1 MWCRY
6 SPYFN
11 TSELSI
17 RKTIIMEQYYFKAN
31 TQLMAR
37 CIYNQSTGKVTFE
50 NLSKYYPT
58 LQRKRLFN

>member
-1 MWCRY
+1 
-6 SPYFN
+6 
-11 TSELSI
+11 
-17 RKTIIMEQYYFKAN
+17 MEQYYFKAN